1 MSYLTIGRIARLAE
15 VGVETIRFYER
26 EGLIDK
32 PPRSAA
38 GYRQYPEDTVARL
51 QFIKRAK
58 SLGFSLREI
67 KELLALRVDPQSTCD
82 DVRRAA
88 EAKIRDIDEK
98 IRVLRRMRQALAKL
112 AAECPGQAPV
122 SQCPILDAL
131 QEESEGC
138 GSK

>member
-1 MSYLTIGRIARLAE
+1 MTYLTIGKVARLAE

-26 EGLIDK
+26 QGLLDK

-38 GYRQYPEDTVARL
+38 GYRQYSEETVARL
-51 QFIKRAK
+51 RFIKRAK

-67 KELLALRVDPQSTCD
+67 RELLALRIDPQSTCD

-88 EAKIRDIDEK
+88 EAKIRDIEEK
-98 IRVLRRMRQALAKL
+98 IRALRRMKEVLTKL

-131 QEESEGC
+131 EEKRS
-138 GSK
+138 

>member
-1 MSYLTIGRIARLAE
+1 MTYLTIGKVARLAE
-15 VGVETIRFYER
+15 VGVETIRYYER
-26 EGLIDK
+26 QGLLDK

-38 GYRQYPEDTVARL
+38 GYRQYSEETVARL
-51 QFIKRAK
+51 RFIKRAK

-67 KELLALRVDPQSTCD
+67 RELLALRIDPQSTCD

-88 EAKIRDIDEK
+88 EAKIRDIEEK
-98 IRVLRRMRQALAKL
+98 IRALRRMKEVLTKL

-131 QEESEGC
+131 EEKRS
-138 GSK
+138 